1 MKRVCHISPV
11 HDMADNRI
19 FYRECR
25 SLADAGYLVAW
36 VVQHEQDD
44 VVAGVQVLALRRTG
58 SKIWRW
64 LFAGWE
70 ALYRTVR
77 WEADICHFHDPEF
90 IPYALLLR
98 LLGKQVVYDIH
109 EDYVSA
115 ISQKF
120 YIPKFLRRPLSRLF
134 GKLEVT
140 VAGCFHQVIAERYY
154 SERFPNATPVLN
166 YPVIEKQTACGRS
179 ETALLYTGKVH
190 LYRGAM
196 IHAQIPSL
204 VPGTTVSFVG
214 RCAPELHRDV
224 VANNQPH
231 LDQLSF
237 VGVGQNVPFMDI
249 VKQYREGSWLAGL
262 AIFPP
267 NEHLDR
273 KELTKF
279 FEYMTYGLPIVASNF
294 PVWRQ
299 LVEDNGC
306 GICVDPNDSGQIV
319 DAIHRLQDE
328 KFWNEMSA
336 NGMRTVRE
344 KFSWKSQESNL
355 LGLYQSLGDSHGR
368 KS

>member
-11 HDMADNRI
+11 HDMVDNRI

-25 SLADAGYLVAW
+25 SLAVAGYNVAW
-36 VVQHEQDD
+36 VVQHEKDD
-44 VVAGVQVLALRRTG
+44 VFDGVQVLALSRTQ

-70 ALYRTVR
+70 ALYRALR
-77 WEADICHFHDPEF
+77 WGADIYHFHDPEF

-120 YIPKFLRRPLSRLF
+120 YIPKLLRGPLSKLF
-134 GKLEVT
+134 GAAEVT
-140 VAGCFHQVIAERYY
+140 VARCFHQVIAERYY
-154 SERFPNATPVLN
+154 SERFPNATAVLN
-166 YPVIEKQTACGRS
+166 YPEMKQQSACQRS

-190 LYRGAM
+190 LYRGAK
-196 IHAQIPSL
+196 IHARIPRL

-214 RCAPELHRDV
+214 KCSPDLHREV
-224 VANNQPH
+224 VAESQSH

-237 VGVGQNVPFMDI
+237 VGVGQNVPFMEI

-262 AIFPP
+262 AVFPP

-279 FEYMTYGLPIVASNF
+279 FEYMTYGLPIIASNF
-294 PVWRQ
+294 PVWKR
-299 LVEDNGC
+299 LVEDNQC
-306 GICVDPNDSGQIV
+306 GICVDPNDEEQIV
-319 DAIHRLQDE
+319 DAIQRLTDE
-328 KFWNEMSA
+328 KVWQEMSA
-336 NGMRTVRE
+336 NGMRAVRE

-355 LGLYQSLGDSHGR
+355 LELYRTL
-368 KS
+368 